1 MLEDLTIVSSY
12 IEQILALPEVSIE
25 EVIREI
31 PEDWDVPL
39 QDREA
44 LITYLKEQ
52 KKTFADSVYKFIKK
66 YGNA

>member
-1 MLEDLTIVSSY
+1 MLEDFTIVSSY
-12 IEQILALPEVSIE
+12 IEQILALLEVSIK

-52 KKTFADSVYKFIKK
+52 KKTFADSVYKFTKK

>member
-52 KKTFADSVYKFIKK
+52 KITFADSVYKFIKK
-66 YGNA
+66 YGHA